1 MQLALCAVLGG
12 SDIGIPFVIARF
24 GAVHMR
30 GTVAHAIAIWDI
42 TGMRVGAGAVP
53 GAPGSAPGRG
63 PRHRQCRLLSQSVWT
78 LSGLQTCLMFV
89 MRCPRQSAVQY
100 FHLTHK
106 MPC

>member
-12 SDIGIPFVIARF
+12 SDIGLSFVTAPDFRL
-24 GAVHMR
+24 GL
-30 GTVAHAIAIWDI
+30 

-63 PRHRQCRLLSQSVWT
+63 PRHRQCRLLSQCVGW
-78 LSGLQTCLMFV
+78 LLGLQTCLMFV
-89 MRCPRQSAVQY
+89 MRCSCQRAVKY
-100 FHLTHK
+100 LHLTHE